1 MSARFSEAV
10 RAKARSIPAE
20 DIEQVDDEGRL
31 WRVRSGRTGRMHTVQ
46 FITGGDPEGEV
57 PIVDWITCSCQHG
70 QTNGGQAGC
79 YHAAA
84 ADMARRDEAEEE

>member
-46 FITGGDPEGEV
+46 FIEGEESTWV
-57 PIVDWITCSCQHG
+57 TCSCQHG
-70 QTNGGQAGC
+70 QANGGQAGC
-79 YHAAA
+79 YHSCAAA
-84 ADMARRDEAEEE
+84 LARKDAAEVEE

>member
-46 FITGGDPEGEV
+46 FIEGEESSWV
-57 PIVDWITCSCQHG
+57 TCSCRHG
-70 QTNGGQAGC
+70 QSNGGQAGC
-79 YHAAA
+79 YHAGA
-84 ADMARRDEAEEE
+84 ADLARQDDAEVEG

>member
-10 RAKARSIPAE
+10 QGKARSIPAE
-20 DIEQVDDEGRL
+20 DIEQQDTEGKL

-46 FITGGDPEGEV
+46 FISDDEGH
-57 PIVDWITCSCQHG
+57 DWVTCTCQHG
-70 QTNGGQAGC
+70 RSNGGQAGC

-84 ADMARRDEAEEE
+84 ADMARRDEAEVE

>member
-20 DIEQVDDEGRL
+20 DIEQQDTEGRL

-46 FITGGDPEGEV
+46 FISDDEGH
-57 PIVDWITCSCQHG
+57 DWVTCTCQHG
-70 QTNGGQAGC
+70 RSNGGQAGC
-79 YHAAA
+79 YHAGA
-84 ADMARRDEAEEE
+84 ADMARRDEAEVE